1 MRLLIAPR
9 PGNGGGP
16 EILLSR
22 VATELRGRGY
32 KWTAYAFHYTGLSPL
47 PWDYA
52 FMMGCPRNRNKIFE
66 SGKPVITTMGKPE
79 SREEWKAVGGVY
91 LPIFERHELT
101 MANTIMRSP
110 KVVFISHY
118 VRDIWKQIFRE
129 RSLQFPESGKVRVI
143 HHGVDTNRFSPKGR
157 DSNTPFVIG
166 LVGSIRNNYR
176 LRTLFSTSR
185 NLKFEHRLLIVGRL
199 VGNCKGE
206 FRRAMEDRE
215 LKAKITYVPWVDHR
229 NLPDIYGKMHCLFHP
244 VDYEGFGIVVAEAL
258 ACGVPVVVPAHGAPK
273 EYVLPHGGITVEVEQ
288 FSYDDEFSERMAAA
302 ISSVRENWLQFSLGA
317 RESAVR
323 NLSIA
328 KVVDSY
334 LDFMCLPRSL
344 IRCVDSRAA

>member
-9 PGNGGGP
+9 PGSGGGP

-22 VATELRGRGY
+22 VATELRRRGY

-52 FMMGCPRNRNKIFE
+52 FMMGCPRNMNKILG
-66 SGKPVITTMGKPE
+66 SGKPIITTMGKPE
-79 SREEWKAVGGVY
+79 SRKEWKAVGGVY

-101 MANTIMRSP
+101 MADAIMRSP

-118 VRDIWKQIFRE
+118 VRDIWKQIFQE
-129 RSLQFPESGKVRVI
+129 RSLEFPESGKVRVI
-143 HHGVDTNRFSPKGR
+143 HHGVDTDRFSPRER
-157 DSNTPFVIG
+157 DSNTPFVVG
-166 LVGSIRNNYR
+166 LVGSIRDKYR

-185 NLKFEHRLLIVGRL
+185 NLKFDHRLLIVGRL
-199 VGNCKGE
+199 GSRCKDE
-206 FRRAMEDRE
+206 FKLAMEDRALRE
-215 LKAKITYVPWVDHR
+215 KITYVPWVDHR
-229 NLPDIYGKMHCLFHP
+229 KLPDIYGKMHCLFHP

-258 ACGVPVVVPAHGAPK
+258 ACGVPVVVPAYGAPK
-273 EYVLPHGGITVEVEQ
+273 EYLLPHGGIAVETEQ
-288 FSYDDEFSERMAAA
+288 FSYGDEFSERMAEA
-302 ISSVRENWLQFSLGA
+302 IGRVRENWLHFSLGA

-323 NLSIA
+323 NVSII

-334 LDFMCLPRSL
+334 LDFMCMPRSL
-344 IRCVDSRAA
+344 TGGVDSQAA